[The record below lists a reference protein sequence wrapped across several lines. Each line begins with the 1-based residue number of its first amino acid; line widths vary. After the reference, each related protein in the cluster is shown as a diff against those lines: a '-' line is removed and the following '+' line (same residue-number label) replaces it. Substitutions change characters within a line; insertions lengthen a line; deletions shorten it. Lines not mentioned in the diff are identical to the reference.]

1 MLADWVYDNPTWLVG
16 SIIVGLSVLIS
27 FLGLTIIH
35 RLVPLR
41 LRRSHN
47 ELVGFIIAVVGVAY
61 AVLLAFIAVATW
73 ETFKKSDAIVGA
85 EANYVGDV
93 FRNTIGLPD
102 ALARE
107 LRGHLGRYID
117 IVITEEWPAQREGSL
132 DQANL
137 RKGWATLSDFHL
149 DIARFRP
156 ANAGEAVIQSQLLRS
171 LSSLYDARRG
181 RLLAAREHVSAIV
194 WWIIGIGG
202 LLTVGFSCLFGP
214 GNFAMHAVVTGLL
227 AAMLALVV
235 VLIVDQDYPF
245 RGSPSI
251 SDEAFRVV
259 KSNMEAFEAR
269 HR

>member
-16 SIIVGLSVLIS
+16 SIIVGLAVLVSLIGLSV
-27 FLGLTIIH
+27 IH
-35 RLVPLR
+35 RLVPLKV
-41 LRRSHN
+41 RRTHN

-73 ETFKKSDAIVGA
+73 ETFKKSDTIVGA
-85 EANYVGDV
+85 EANYLGDV

-102 ALARE
+102 DLSRE
-107 LRGHLGRYID
+107 LRGHLGRYINT
-117 IVITEEWPAQREGSL
+117 VITEEWPAQREGRL

-137 RKGWATLSDFHL
+137 RKGWAALSDFHV

-156 ANAGEAVIQSQLLRS
+156 ANAGEAVVQGQLLRS
-171 LSSLYDARRG
+171 LSNLYDARRG
-181 RLLAAREHVSAIV
+181 RLLAAREHISATV
-194 WWIIGIGG
+194 WWIIAIGG

-214 GNFAMHAVVTGLL
+214 GNFTMHAVVTGLL

-235 VLIVDQDYPF
+235 VLIIDQDYPF

-259 KSNMEAFEAR
+259 KGNMEAFEAR